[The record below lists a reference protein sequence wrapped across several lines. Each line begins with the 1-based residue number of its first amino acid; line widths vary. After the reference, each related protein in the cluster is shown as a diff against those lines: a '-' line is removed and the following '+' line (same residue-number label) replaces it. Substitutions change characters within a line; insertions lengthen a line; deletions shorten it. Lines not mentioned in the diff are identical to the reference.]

1 MEGVFPSR
9 AVAKGPRVRKHEE
22 MISVLGYLV
31 RAIYDALLHRVIL
44 FGGQE
49 NNGYFNDAWELIP

>member
-1 MEGVFPSR
+1 MFPSR

-44 FGGQE
+44 FGGQD